1 MYDRIIRSKRK
12 TLGLEVRENAEV
24 ILRLPWR
31 ARESDIKRFLRKNA
45 EWLERAKKK
54 ILERQKNI
62 PELEFRKEAYVP
74 YLGASYPL
82 KCLLHEKKEGKEA
95 FVAWLK
101 KEAKRICESRVALYA
116 GKAEVEC
123 TGVRISSAKKR
134 WGSCASPGRLCFAYR
149 LVLAPLWV
157 LDYVVAHEVSHLL
170 HKNHGKRFWKKV
182 EVLYPKYKNARTWLH
197 THGHLLNVV

>member
-1 MYDRIIRSKRK
+1 MK
-12 TLGLEVRENAEV
+12 
-24 ILRLPWR
+24 
-31 ARESDIKRFLRKNA
+31 
-45 EWLERAKKK
+45 
-54 ILERQKNI
+54 
-62 PELEFRKEAYVP
+62 
-74 YLGASYPL
+74 YLVG
-82 KCLLHEKKEGKEA
+82 EKKEGKEA
-95 FVAWLK
+95 FLWWLK
-101 KEAKRICESRVALYA
+101 YEARRICESRAAIFAEKA
-116 GKAEVEC
+116 GMEYS
-123 TGVRISSAKKR
+123 GVRISSAKKR